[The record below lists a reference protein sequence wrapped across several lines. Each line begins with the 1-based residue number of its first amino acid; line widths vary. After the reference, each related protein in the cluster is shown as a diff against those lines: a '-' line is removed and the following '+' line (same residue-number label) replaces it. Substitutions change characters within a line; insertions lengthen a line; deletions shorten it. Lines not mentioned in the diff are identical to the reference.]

1 MHCLKSKEQKAS
13 ALLSILEIRKV
24 LNKIPLLSPFMF

>member
-1 MHCLKSKEQKAS
+1 MFIKAQKAS
-13 ALLSILEIRKV
+13 ALLSILEIRKD